1 MPIRSAFKAE
11 KPGHRILGGKAGIHS
26 EFAVIPLGKIEAG
39 TPADTDNAERS
50 RRFPAGGDASLL
62 NVRQYDLV
70 MASDQPPGK
79 GAVADPVNI
88 FRRRRR
94 KIRLLLS
101 RPVSMPRPEF
111 QLCVIFS
118 P

>member
-1 MPIRSAFKAE
+1 MPIRSAFKAQR
-11 KPGHRILGGKAGIHS
+11 PSPRILGGKIGVHS
-26 EFAVIPLGKIEAG
+26 EFAVIPFGKIEPG
-39 TPADTDNAERS
+39 PPADTDNAERS

-62 NVRQYDLV
+62 NVRQDDLV
-70 MASDQPPGK
+70 MTSDQPPGK

-111 QLCVIFS
+111 QF
-118 P
+118 